1 MLAKLKESNAGE
13 VQRESNGNAGE
24 VEGAGWIVFDQ
35 DFIDR
40 FWARVNKLSPD
51 GCWEWT
57 GPISDGYGRAN
68 RDNMRDKAKKG
79 RARGSRHPNAKY
91 DEQTVLKIKKALTSK
106 AQYEVADEFGIPR
119 STIAAIATGRL
130 WGHVVLRGG
139 E

>member
-1 MLAKLKESNAGE
+1 MVK
-13 VQRESNGNAGE
+13 QIRIPTGNALWDHTFE
-24 VEGAGWIVFDQ
+24 KI
-35 DFIDR
+35 R
-40 FWARVNKLSPD
+40 KD
-51 GCWEWT
+51 GV
-57 GPISDGYGRAN
+57 RHAQ
-68 RDNMRDKAKKG
+68 NMRDKAKKG
-79 RARGSRHPNAKY
+79 RARGSRHPNVKY